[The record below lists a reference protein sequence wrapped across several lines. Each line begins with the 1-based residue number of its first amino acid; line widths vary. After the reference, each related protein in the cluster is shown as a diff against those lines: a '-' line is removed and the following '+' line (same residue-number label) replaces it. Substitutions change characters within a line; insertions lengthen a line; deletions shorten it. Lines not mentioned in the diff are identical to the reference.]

1 MLRYFDSIK
10 DKIKQFNKTLCIGMC
25 CSLVP
30 TYLSEI
36 APSILRGQI
45 GVLAQLFITLGILV
59 AQLLGFR
66 QILGNYYTLWI
77 EGSVHFRF

>member
-1 MLRYFDSIK
+1 
-10 DKIKQFNKTLCIGMC
+10 MC

-36 APSILRGQI
+36 APSTLRGQI
-45 GVLAQLFITLGILV
+45 GVLSQLCITFGILV

-66 QILGNYYTLWI
+66 QILGEVNLMEIPYRISFNKLIVKKILTND
-77 EGSVHFRF
+77 